1 MSQSQE
7 SLPGPGDRS
16 EFGGASARAS
26 SALFSLLLSAA
37 NLESSEGHTR
47 EGREKENI
55 KFKNKI
61 ISIISFSALGHQ
73 KPNLK
78 CRGFVFVF
86 VFGSLE
92 KQSELFLIFANP

>member
-1 MSQSQE
+1 MAGVTAV
-7 SLPGPGDRS
+7 SLAA
-16 EFGGASARAS
+16 GASARAS

-55 KFKNKI
+55 KFKKKI

-78 CRGFVFVF
+78 CRGFVF
-86 VFGSLE
+86 LE
-92 KQSELFLIFANP
+92 AWKSRVSYS